1 MRRPARAVI
10 LAGGLGTRLRPYT
23 LFLPKPMLPLGD
35 RPVLEHLIEWLRG
48 QGVTE
53 IAISVAY
60 LRRIIEDYF
69 RSGQDLGVH
78 LTYVRSKRPLGI
90 AGQLKA
96 AEGLVAPDFLCLYG
110 DALFD
115 FPLQGLLKLHRRKR
129 ALVTMALM
137 SYRTSMRYG
146 FIDLNSDQRI
156 TQWREKPEVEGLIN
170 IGCYALNTRFL
181 RYIPA
186 DSMYGMDT
194 AVRDAIKAGE
204 GVYGHIVKGD
214 FVDIGDRKAYASAHE
229 KYLGKLGR
237 IL

>member
-1 MRRPARAVI
+1 MI

-35 RPVLEHLIEWLRG
+35 KPVLEHLVEWLRR

-53 IAISVAY
+53 VAISVAY

-69 RSGQDLGVH
+69 RDGRELGVH
-78 LTYVRSKRPLGI
+78 LTYVRANRPLGI

-96 AEGLVAPDFLCLYG
+96 AERVVARNFLCLYG

-115 FPLQGLLKLHRRKR
+115 FPLRDLLRLHRRKK

-137 SYRTSMRYG
+137 PYRTSIRYG
-146 FIDLNSDQRI
+146 LIELDAEHRVKH
-156 TQWREKPEVEGLIN
+156 WREKPEVEGLIN
-170 IGCYALNTRFL
+170 IGCYALSARFL
-181 RYIPA
+181 AYIPR
-186 DSMYGMDT
+186 DRMYGMDA
-194 AVRDAIKAGE
+194 AVRDAMRAGE
-204 GVYGHIVKGD
+204 GVYGHVVKGD
-214 FVDIGDRKAYASAHE
+214 FIDIGDRRAYASAYE
-229 KYLGKLGR
+229 KYLGKLGH